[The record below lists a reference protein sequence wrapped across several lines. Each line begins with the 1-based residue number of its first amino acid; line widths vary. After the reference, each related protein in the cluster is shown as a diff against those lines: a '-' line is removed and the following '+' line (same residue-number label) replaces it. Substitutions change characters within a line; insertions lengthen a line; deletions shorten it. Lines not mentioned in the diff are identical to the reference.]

1 MNVERNIPLI
11 SITGVSLSNLRD
23 DWVVLHVNNPTKE
36 LGDPIFSCLFKTEL
50 LVHLLQRTGSRVQVK
65 IASQI
70 EYCKK
75 LNKTATLKFVK
86 DESIKKNDVYKSHTI
101 SVSSG
106 EPADSL
112 SDPPCPKK
120 EPPPRPIT
128 SGKLLKA
135 GGPKK
140 KVIKPIKKSSTANT
154 PDTKDTTISRRISTG
169 GRGVP
174 PPPPPPAPQK
184 PPSPPPPPTNPTFKA
199 IYDFVTEDTGE
210 LPFKSGDTVE
220 ILQKDDNGWWLAKKD
235 GKQGWVPSNYLEE
248 IKVAPK
254 TNPALPARRKPPPA
268 APQEKKKEPPQEFAA
283 EEEAEEKEPARKS
296 RFSTSIAN
304 PTNKYYN
311 DSSNSSAPV
320 PVFPGMAPVNSAS
333 GVPPWKAALEAKKAA
348 ARVSYFL
355 FNTTCNM
362 N

>member
-23 DWVVLHVNNPTKE
+23 DWVVLHINNPTKE
-36 LGDPIFSCLFKTEL
+36 LGDPVFSCFFKTEF

-75 LNKTATLKFVK
+75 LNKTATMKFVK

-135 GGPKK
+135 GGPTKSK
-140 KVIKPIKKSSTANT
+140 ATSKPIKKSPPITTSDTTTTANT
-154 PDTKDTTISRRISTG
+154 RRTSTG
-169 GRGVP
+169 GKVP
-174 PPPPPPAPQK
+174 PPPPPPPPPAQQK
-184 PPSPPPPPTNPTFKA
+184 PPSPPPPPANPTFRA
-199 IYDFVTEDTGE
+199 DYDFITEDAGE
-210 LPFKSGDTVE
+210 LPFKTGDTLE

-235 GKQGWVPSNYLEE
+235 GQQGWVPSNYLKE

-283 EEEAEEKEPARKS
+283 EEAAEEKEPAKKS
-296 RFSTSIAN
+296 RFSISAA
-304 PTNKYYN
+304 TNKNYN

-333 GVPPWKAALEAKKAA
+333 GVPPWKAAMEAKKAA
-348 ARVSYFL
+348 ARVK
-355 FNTTCNM
+355 
-362 N
+362 